1 MKAADRAFLRGKV
14 PITTFAQKLPFV
26 RHHHRHFLLL
36 LMFAMEQLDLSDYEL
51 VLSGSASIAKGVHHR
66 ARPAAHLLCALAHA
80 LRLGPAA
87 PVSRRSEARAS
98 GLRSMLARYMLHR
111 ARGWDLRTANGVDY
125 FIANS
130 QFIARRIWKVYRR
143 EATVI
148 YPPVDVDNFSL
159 RTNKEPFYLTASRMV
174 PYKKIAAIVEAFRA
188 LPDRK
193 LVVVGDGPEM
203 KRIKALAGPNVEI
216 LGYQPASVLCDLMQR
231 ARCFIFAAEEDF
243 GITPVEAQACG
254 TPVLAYGRGGA
265 LETIRG
271 LDHAKPTGMF
281 FDRQD
286 AAAIAEAVLHFERHE
301 DRIAPLDCWQ
311 NAQRF
316 SAQVFRETY
325 SHFVERCWEVF
336 RAAPPM
342 PTGLDRQ
349 LALAGS
355 DSGIAGSCRMSREVM
370 NIFCSSVRSACSAY
384 WCSPAAPASRAACR
398 ACRTIR
404 PAPSIY
410 WARATRCASPCSA
423 RPDLSGTFKISDN
436 GALVMPLVGQV
447 PRRGCRCP
455 TCRSGS

>member
-1 MKAADRAFLRGKV
+1 MNDKRIALIYDKLDVFAGGERVLEQMIALYPHADVCVAVDIMKAADRGFLRGKV
-14 PITTFAQKLPFV
+14 PITTFAQRMPFV

-51 VLSGSASIAKGVHHR
+51 VLSGSASIAKGVITGPDQLHISYVHSPMR
-66 ARPAAHLLCALAHA
+66 YAWDLQHQY
-80 LRLGPAA
+80 LG
-87 PVSRRSEARAS
+87 EAKLEH
-98 GLRSMLARYMLHR
+98 GFRSMLARYMLHR
-111 ARGWDLRTANGVDY
+111 ARGWDLKTANGVDY

-148 YPPVDVDNFSL
+148 YPPVDVDNFSM

-216 LGYQPASVLCDLMQR
+216 LGYQPSSVLCDLMQR

-271 LDHAKPTGMF
+271 LDDERPTGAF
-281 FDRQD
+281 FDRQE
-286 AAAIAEAVLHFERHE
+286 AAAICEAVRHFERHE

-316 SAQVFRETY
+316 SAQIFRETY
-325 SHFVERCWEVF
+325 SNFVEHCWQVF
-336 RAAPPM
+336 RSVPPM

-349 LALAGS
+349 LALEKATHGLP
-355 DSGIAGSCRMSREVM
+355 GV
-370 NIFCSSVRSACSAY
+370 
-384 WCSPAAPASRAACR
+384 AA
-398 ACRTIR
+398 
-404 PAPSIY
+404 
-410 WARATRCASPCSA
+410 
-423 RPDLSGTFKISDN
+423 
-436 GALVMPLVGQV
+436 
-447 PRRGCRCP
+447 
-455 TCRSGS
+455 

>member
-1 MKAADRAFLRGKV
+1 MTAGETMKNERIALIYDKLDVYAGGERVLEQMISLYPQSDVCVSVDIMKAADRGFLRGKV

-51 VLSGSASIAKGVHHR
+51 VLSGSASIAKGVITGPDQLHISYVHSPMR
-66 ARPAAHLLCALAHA
+66 YAWDLQHQY
-80 LRLGPAA
+80 LGEAKLDKGM
-87 PVSRRSEARAS
+87 RSY
-98 GLRSMLARYMLHR
+98 LARYMLHR
-111 ARGWDLRTANGVDY
+111 ARGWDLRTSNGVDY

-148 YPPVDVDNFSL
+148 YPPVDVDNFSM

-203 KRIKALAGPNVEI
+203 KRIKALAGANVEI

-231 ARCFIFAAEEDF
+231 TKCFIFAAEEDF

-271 LDHAKPTGMF
+271 LDHAKPTGAF

-286 AAAIAEAVLHFERHE
+286 AAAIADAVLHFERHQ
-301 DRIAPLDCWQ
+301 DRIAPLDCWE

-316 SAQVFRETY
+316 SAHIFRDTY
-325 SHFVERCWEVF
+325 GGFVKRCWDGF
-336 RAAPPM
+336 RALPAM

-349 LALAGS
+349 LALREATHGLP
-355 DSGIAGSCRMSREVM
+355 GIA
-370 NIFCSSVRSACSAY
+370 A
-384 WCSPAAPASRAACR
+384 
-398 ACRTIR
+398 
-404 PAPSIY
+404 
-410 WARATRCASPCSA
+410 
-423 RPDLSGTFKISDN
+423 
-436 GALVMPLVGQV
+436 
-447 PRRGCRCP
+447 
-455 TCRSGS
+455 

>member
-1 MKAADRAFLRGKV
+1 MPDKRIALIYDKLDVYAGGERVLEQMISLYPESDVCVAVDIMKPADRAFLRGKI

-36 LMFAMEQLDLSDYEL
+36 LMFAMEQLDLSDYDL
-51 VLSGSASIAKGVHHR
+51 VLSGSASIAKGVITGPDQLHISYVHSPMR
-66 ARPAAHLLCALAHA
+66 YAWDLQHQY
-80 LRLGPAA
+80 LG
-87 PVSRRSEARAS
+87 EAKLER
-98 GLRSMLARYMLHR
+98 GMRSMMARYMLHR
-111 ARGWDLRTANGVDY
+111 ARGWDLRTANGVDHY
-125 FIANS
+125 IANS
-130 QFIARRIWKVYRR
+130 HFIARRIWKVYRR

-148 YPPVDVDNFSL
+148 YPPVDVDSFSL

-174 PYKKIAAIVEAFRA
+174 PYKKISAIVEAFRA

-216 LGYQPASVLCDLMQR
+216 LGYQPASVLVDLMQR

-271 LDHAKPTGMF
+271 LDHEKPTGMF

-286 AAAIAEAVLHFERHE
+286 AAAISEAVLVFERHI
-301 DRIAPLDCWQ
+301 DRITPLDCWQ

-316 SAQVFRETY
+316 SAEVFRETY
-325 SHFVERCWEVF
+325 SGFVDRCWEVF
-336 RAAPPM
+336 RSVPPM

-349 LALAGS
+349 LALEKATHAG
-355 DSGIAGSCRMSREVM
+355 V
-370 NIFCSSVRSACSAY
+370 
-384 WCSPAAPASRAACR
+384 AA
-398 ACRTIR
+398 
-404 PAPSIY
+404 
-410 WARATRCASPCSA
+410 
-423 RPDLSGTFKISDN
+423 
-436 GALVMPLVGQV
+436 
-447 PRRGCRCP
+447 
-455 TCRSGS
+455 

>member
-1 MKAADRAFLRGKV
+1 MKTKRTALIYDKLDVYAGGERVLEQMISLYPQSDLYVAVDIMKAADRGFLRGKV
-14 PITTFAQKLPFV
+14 PLTTFAQKLPFV

-36 LMFAMEQLDLSDYEL
+36 LMFAMEQLDLSNYDL
-51 VLSGSASIAKGVHHR
+51 VLSGSASIAKGVITGPDQLHISYVHSPMR
-66 ARPAAHLLCALAHA
+66 YAWDLQHQY
-80 LRLGPAA
+80 LGDAKLDKGM
-87 PVSRRSEARAS
+87 RSY
-98 GLRSMLARYMLHR
+98 LARYMLHR
-111 ARGWDLRTANGVDY
+111 ARGWDLRTSNGVDY

-148 YPPVDVDNFSL
+148 YPPVDVDNFSM
-159 RTNKEPFYLTASRMV
+159 RTNKESFYLTASRMV
-174 PYKKIAAIVEAFRA
+174 PYKKIAAIVEAFRV

-216 LGYQPASVLCDLMQR
+216 LGYQPASVLSDLMQR

-265 LETIRG
+265 LETIHG
-271 LDHAKPTGMF
+271 LDHARPTGAF

-286 AAAIAEAVLHFERHE
+286 PATIAEAVLHFERHE

-316 SAQVFRETY
+316 SAHIFRDTY
-325 SHFVERCWEVF
+325 ESFVERCWEAF
-336 RAAPPM
+336 RDMPPM

-349 LALAGS
+349 LALQEATQGLP
-355 DSGIAGSCRMSREVM
+355 GV
-370 NIFCSSVRSACSAY
+370 
-384 WCSPAAPASRAACR
+384 AA
-398 ACRTIR
+398 
-404 PAPSIY
+404 
-410 WARATRCASPCSA
+410 
-423 RPDLSGTFKISDN
+423 
-436 GALVMPLVGQV
+436 
-447 PRRGCRCP
+447 
-455 TCRSGS
+455 